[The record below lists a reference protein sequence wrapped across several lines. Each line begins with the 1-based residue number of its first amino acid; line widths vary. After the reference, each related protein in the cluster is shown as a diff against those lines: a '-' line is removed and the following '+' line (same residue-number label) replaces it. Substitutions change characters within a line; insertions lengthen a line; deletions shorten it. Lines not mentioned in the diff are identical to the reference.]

1 MELQNAKDTGGTAV
15 SCVPYIYIINCRT
28 KLKPIAS
35 NFAHLIKQEN
45 VENGEFSA
53 AFIQETDPYP
63 DPPTLR
69 SAQT

>member
-1 MELQNAKDTGGTAV
+1 MQT
-15 SCVPYIYIINCRT
+15 T

-63 DPPTLR
+63 DPQPCEAHKHSQTQSPKGSQTLFPFFC
-69 SAQT
+69 T